1 MKRTKKF
8 TLIELL
14 VVIAIIGI
22 LASMLLPALQ
32 RARESGLRTNCASNL
47 KQIWVISNMYMSDH
61 KGILIRDIH
70 NSIPH
75 FYWLSQLWGDGY
87 FGTNYNAG
95 SGKKSIAR
103 CPKNIPENL
112 PNLFSNYCRIGRKDY
127 HPRYGYAGTNGFYR
141 LSVLPAPS
149 QQILVTDSAPSNGSG
164 GSDGIYLRNGESA
177 NWNNRAI
184 RISFCHLET
193 ANMLFC
199 DGHVSPMRVNEIRME
214 MMEDLRAPVPPW

>member
-1 MKRTKKF
+1 MDS
-8 TLIELL
+8 ELRI
-14 VVIAIIGI
+14 VQA
-22 LASMLLPALQ
+22 ASEGHFAAMSRIHALGWRSAYPDAVPARWMAEHITDDRWVKYFRADYETGRCHGLLLYRGETPVACINYG
-32 RARESGLRTNCASNL
+32 RARTE
-47 KQIWVISNMYMSDH
+47 
-61 KGILIRDIH
+61 
-70 NSIPH
+70 
-75 FYWLSQLWGDGY
+75 
-87 FGTNYNAG
+87 NYNAG